1 MGKGEPKAEIL
12 ARLKRIEG
20 QIRGLQRMVEKGD
33 SCPDIMTQ
41 VAAVTSAIKKVAAM
55 VIHAYMEECI
65 EMSKKENGEKMGTNL
80 KEFRK
85 AISRYI
91 DWS

>member
-1 MGKGEPKAEIL
+1 MSREESKEKIL
-12 ARLKRIEG
+12 ARLRRIEG
-20 QIRGLQRMVEKGD
+20 QIRGLQRMLEKGD
-33 SCPDIMTQ
+33 SCSDIMIQ
-41 VAAVTSAIKKVAAM
+41 IAAVTSAIKKVAARL
-55 VIHAYMEECI
+55 IQAYIEECI
-65 EMSKKENGEKMGTNL
+65 EKSQKETGEKGRADL